1 MDEPKRM
8 IDAFPNWKDLG
19 GGIFQKMLHVPWDSS
34 DSIYLDKLY
43 FGAHSGDKWIS
54 PFCHRFLPDTG
65 YFGNAEETFIA
76 LWVEKLYL
84 NQWERLWAA
93 ATAEY
98 NPISN
103 YDMTE
108 TETAADHST
117 GSTSSTLTRTGT
129 ETTGKSGTETHTLSG
144 SDTTTRSGSETLTRT
159 GTETNGKAGTETSAH
174 SGTDTTSV
182 SSSTSAS
189 TENDIYGFNS
199 STAAPANSGS
209 ASNNGQS
216 RTDLAHGDTVTTSF
230 TNRSD
235 TLTRNTTDKTEFA
248 NRQDSTST
256 SGSDALTFTNRSD
269 TLTRNTSDQTTGS
282 DTHNGNS
289 TRTLTRSGNIGV
301 TTSAQMISG
310 EIELWKWNFYESVFA
325 DVDKILTLGVY

>member
-1 MDEPKRM
+1 MMNLKTVLDV
-8 IDAFPNWKDLG
+8 FPNWAEATG
-19 GGIFQKMLHVPWDSS
+19 GLFKRMTGMPWSS
-34 DSIYLDKLY
+34 DDNPTLDMVY
-43 FGAHSGDKWIS
+43 FASHSGEKWVS
-54 PFCHRFLPDTG
+54 PFIRRLLPESGSMTPT
-65 YFGNAEETFIA
+65 EETTLANLLITM
-76 LWVEKLYL
+76 YG
-84 NQWERLWAA
+84 NQWSRRWAA
-93 ATAEY
+93 ATAVY

-159 GTETNGKAGTETSAH
+159 GTETNGKAGSETSAH

-199 STAAPANSGS
+199 SMASPANSGS
-209 ASNNGQS
+209 GTNSGQS
-216 RTDLAHGDTVTTSF
+216 RTDLAHGDTVTTSY

-235 TLTRNTTDKTEFA
+235 TLTRNTTDKTEYA

-256 SGSDALTFTNRSD
+256 SGSDALTFTDRSD